1 MDNKALYRRFVD
13 EIVVAGRLELLDE
26 CFHPDVKLPGPGGH
40 DALRGQLQEQTSGL
54 DFGVV
59 YEHQFADGDWVITHM
74 TLTMS
79 MIGEFMGNAPTG
91 KTAVIQEVEA
101 VRIQDN
107 LIVEMWSVLDL
118 LDGMRQL
125 GLAGGLTT

>member
-1 MDNKALYRRFVD
+1 MDNKSLYRRFVD
-13 EIVVAGRLELLDE
+13 EIVVAGRLESMDE
-26 CFHPDVKLPGPGGH
+26 FFHPDVELPGPGGL
-40 DALRGQLQEQTSGL
+40 DALREQLRAQTTGL
-54 DFGVV
+54 DIAVA

-79 MIGEFMGNAPTG
+79 MVGDFMGHAPTG

-101 VRIQDN
+101 VRIRDDR
-107 LIVEMWSVLDL
+107 IVEMWSVLDL

-125 GLAGGLTT
+125 GLPLGG

>member
-13 EIVVAGRLELLDE
+13 EVVVAGRLELIDE
-26 CFHPDVKLPGPGGH
+26 FFHPDVELPGPGGL
-40 DALRGQLQEQTSGL
+40 DALRQQMQAQTTGL
-54 DFGVV
+54 DITVA

-79 MIGEFMGNAPTG
+79 MTGDFMGHPPTG
-91 KTAVIQEVEA
+91 KSAVIQEVEA
-101 VRIQDN
+101 ARIRDN
-107 LIVEMWSVLDL
+107 RIVEMWSVLDL

-125 GLAGGLTT
+125 GLPVDG

>member
-13 EIVVAGRLELLDE
+13 DVVVAGRLDLIDE
-26 CFHPDVKLPGPGGH
+26 CFHPDVELPGPGGL
-40 DALRGQLQEQTSGL
+40 DALRGQLRAQTSGL
-54 DFGVV
+54 DIAVA
-59 YEHQFADGDWVITHM
+59 YEHQFSDGDWVITHM

-79 MIGEFMGNAPTG
+79 MIGEFMGHHSTG

-101 VRIQDN
+101 VRIRDGR
-107 LIVEMWSVLDL
+107 IVEMWSVLDL

-125 GLAGGLTT
+125 GLPVGG